1 MCGGTILLKSLYQEP
16 NRQGPI
22 DLFYESKDTVI
33 YLKDIISENNFN
45 IEIQENI
52 YAEEG
57 GYSIYQNKKVRDI
70 LNYDD
75 ILATMQQLNI
85 KTIIYCSLEGYL
97 KLIPKDCTQES
108 LVYRTSDPTED
119 EFGSWSEL
127 EPNWYY
133 VFYPYT

>member
-1 MCGGTILLKSLYQEP
+1 MKKQIYVLIVPVLLGAILCGGTILLKGLYQEP

-52 YAEEG
+52 YTEEG

-97 KLIPKDCTQES
+97 ELIPKD
-108 LVYRTSDPTED
+108 
-119 EFGSWSEL
+119 
-127 EPNWYY
+127 
-133 VFYPYT
+133 